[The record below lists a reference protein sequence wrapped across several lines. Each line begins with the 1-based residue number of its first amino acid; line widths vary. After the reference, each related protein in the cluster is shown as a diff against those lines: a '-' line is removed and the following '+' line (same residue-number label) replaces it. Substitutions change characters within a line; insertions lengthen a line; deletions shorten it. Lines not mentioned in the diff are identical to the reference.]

1 MWKITRKL
9 MANNAKMLVPAG
21 IAVCIGTIFIAATL
35 LFGNSLNATLRSQI
49 SAEFGQG
56 NYAIQSDSNDDTPQP
71 SYGEIDMKRIES
83 LPAVTGV
90 REGWMRMVTMSANGH
105 NVNMP
110 IIPNAA
116 DSTMMPVQL
125 TKGTYPLND
134 QQIAIPADSASQ
146 LGITAGDNI
155 TVQAVSLDETNATP
169 SATYQVS
176 GLLEDPEQVYTY
188 FGGAGIVSQAAYQQ
202 IDENVSGPL
211 NKQNAPSIYLRI
223 DMGQAQAH
231 STLTTIKSTLPKGV
245 ELTDK
250 ASFETERIKALGGS
264 AGNFVTTFMLVFAAI
279 AMFVAA
285 LVIANTF
292 QVLVAQRRRVLALL
306 RTVGAQRGQLYRSV
320 LLEAALLG
328 LISTLTGLLI
338 AVLAIFLLAQ
348 YGANL
353 PIGQIRF
360 VMTPQVVLVP
370 ILFGMAVTILAS
382 LGSAKAATS
391 VSALEALAPVEISDE
406 HHKGKAR
413 VIVSLIM
420 IIVGVLGSAAA
431 AYGAWY
437 TTHTSAA
444 NNMQDGTVFTTILFG
459 AMAASALAFIG
470 ILISTSRWMPHIQR
484 AVGAVVSHFG
494 PASNVACA
502 NVRKNP
508 RRIAATSIALLI
520 GITLVAT
527 LGTGALSVRRSL
539 AQTLDEHYSVDVEV
553 SGPKDA
559 VNNNTLEAI
568 RKVEGVKNAVIV
580 DTVDLKDKNNES
592 TYRIYL
598 VSSVQETQAVMNGN
612 SINEL
617 KQGILYMPKYFFSAE
632 TYNLKAGEKLNL
644 VDPSVIAARYSSDE
658 NGVPQETGESSQ
670 ENENASQTENSAAST
685 VEIPVTIQPA
695 NYRGLSSY
703 VYYGIMAAGQ
713 FDTSNL
719 SSVEREIWVKANGE
733 VDANTLTNGIRQA
746 VDNNANVSVGGSIA
760 ERSYYDQMISVMLNV
775 MVALLAVALI
785 IAIIGVANT
794 LSLSVIER
802 TRESATL
809 RALGMTRGQLRLSLA
824 VEAIMIALVSSII
837 GIAIGTL
844 LGWLGAYIVCSAMGS
859 VALAFDWAGAGLIVL
874 VALVCALLASVLPAR
889 RAVRTAP
896 VEALAEA

>member
-1 MWKITRKL
+1 

-35 LFGNSLNATLRSQI
+35 LFGNSLNATLRSKI

-155 TVQAVSLDETNATP
+155 TVQAVSLDETNAMP

-520 GITLVAT
+520 GIALVAT

-539 AQTLDEHYSVDVEV
+539 AQTLDEHYSVDVEIRG
-553 SGPKDA
+553 SKES
-559 VNNNTLEAI
+559 VNSKTLEAI
-568 RKVEGVKNAVIV
+568 RKVKGVKHAVIV
-580 DTVDLKDKNNES
+580 DVIDLNDKTSENS
-592 TYRIYL
+592 YRIFL
-598 VSSVQETQAVMNGN
+598 VSSVQEAQTVMNGS
-612 SINEL
+612 SITEL
-617 KQGILYMPKYFFSAE
+617 KPGNIYMPQSFFSKE
-632 TYNLKAGEKLNL
+632 TYNLKEGDKLNL
-644 VDPSVIAARYSSDE
+644 VDPSVIATRDE
-658 NGVPQETGESSQ
+658 NGDSSEGSETQELA
-670 ENENASQTENSAAST
+670 ENSQTSNSAASS
-685 VEIPVTIQPA
+685 VEIPVTMKPA
-695 NYRGLSSY
+695 NYRGLNAY
-703 VYYGIMAAGQ
+703 MLYGIMAAGQ
-713 FDTSNL
+713 FDTSGL
-719 SSVEREIWVKANGE
+719 TRAEREIWVKANGDVE
-733 VDANTLTNGIRQA
+733 ASALTSSIRQA
-746 VDNNANVSVGGSIA
+746 VDNNENVSVGGSIA
-760 ERSYYDQMISVMLNV
+760 ERSYYDQMITVMLNV
-775 MVALLAVALI
+775 MVALLAAALI

-874 VALVCALLASVLPAR
+874 IALVCALLASVLPAR